1 MAARVIQSRGRTTQ
15 PADTARPE
23 EAPPEL
29 RRQPQRGAPPPRA
42 TQASF
47 SRPDAAA
54 AAGAVRLSNDDH
66 GEIMEQITRRD
77 VLEHE
82 EDCEE
87 EESKGDE
94 SEGGES
100 GQESEEG
107 EEED

>member
-1 MAARVIQSRGRTTQ
+1 M
-15 PADTARPE
+15 
-23 EAPPEL
+23 
-29 RRQPQRGAPPPRA
+29 
-42 TQASF
+42 
-47 SRPDAAA
+47 
-54 AAGAVRLSNDDH
+54 RLSNDDH

-87 EESKGDE
+87 EESEGNE

-107 EEED
+107 EKED